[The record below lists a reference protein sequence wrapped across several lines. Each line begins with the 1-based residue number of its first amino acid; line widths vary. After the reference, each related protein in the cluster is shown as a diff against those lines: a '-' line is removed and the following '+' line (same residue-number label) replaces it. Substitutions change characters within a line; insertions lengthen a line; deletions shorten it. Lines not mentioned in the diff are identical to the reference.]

1 MLVTSAS
8 SPVATELDRAAT
20 RGHNR
25 HDVPSQV
32 DDQSHPKRSRSSIAF
47 ERVARPIVG
56 SECVEQRARFV
67 WILPRQVNTTTGTSR
82 SLGLEMDTESSG
94 SANVLHGCHSSSQDR
109 ESTGRAPRWWVLS
122 LRGTSRSR
130 AGGAPGW
137 PQISIT
143 TCVRHSASSS
153 PPNVCATPCDPRSQ
167 HRGSDRSRPTSD
179 PTDWTSRTKRS
190 RVRPSAS
197 GSSRGRSSNRSSPI
211 SHPR

>member
-32 DDQSHPKRSRSSIAF
+32 DDQSHPKRSRSTIAF

-109 ESTGRAPRWWVLS
+109 DSTGRAPRWWVLS
-122 LRGTSRSR
+122 
-130 AGGAPGW
+130 
-137 PQISIT
+137 
-143 TCVRHSASSS
+143 
-153 PPNVCATPCDPRSQ
+153 
-167 HRGSDRSRPTSD
+167 
-179 PTDWTSRTKRS
+179 
-190 RVRPSAS
+190 
-197 GSSRGRSSNRSSPI
+197 
-211 SHPR
+211 